1 MKLSSLCAILP
12 GNEKSARRKSTGT
25 QSSMRIFLILE
36 ELSIVAETIIKGI
49 LDIFIGIGFQE

>member
-25 QSSMRIFLILE
+25 QFSMRIFLILE
-36 ELSIVAETIIKGI
+36 EISIVAETIIKGI